1 MCVVGVL
8 AMIGNMGK
16 HVRILGWLQLVLGV
30 IDLLIGLAAFGV
42 LSGVG
47 VLSGD
52 AATFGIMSIIGGL
65 AGAFMLVMAVP
76 NLLCG
81 IGLLRN
87 WGGWVII
94 LAVILGV
101 FNLFKVP
108 HGTAIAI
115 YTFWIAWKLY
125 NTPAAGPV

>member
-1 MCVVGVL
+1 MR
-8 AMIGNMGK
+8 K
-16 HVRILGWLQLVLGV
+16 HVKILGWLQIILG
-30 IDLLIGLAAFGV
+30 ILDLLIGLAAFGF

-47 VLSGD
+47 LLSGD
-52 AATFGIMSIIGGL
+52 VGAFGMMSVIGGI
-65 AGAFMLVMAVP
+65 AGTVMLVMALP

-101 FNLFKVP
+101 FNLFKFP
-108 HGTAIAI
+108 WGTAIAL
-115 YTFWIAWKLY
+115 YTFWIAYRLSGA
-125 NTPAAGPV
+125 TESFD